1 MKLRAYEDRENK
13 EDIEYKK
20 SVELY
25 ELKQSRQEL
34 DIKISDE
41 RFVYRSLQ
49 QSRSLYNILIIR
61 EIIILLYFGIL
72 YALIKGGLL
81 INIKAWGDARNNA
94 VIGKIVDMM
103 ISAGGIAD
111 LIFILIILIIF
122 AFMCRKI
129 YLIWLNSDNENA
141 VMLAESR
148 GIETYHVKLE
158 KSNEV
163 IEDCCKRLNEIDKRI
178 DALSKSH
185 KVKS

>member
-1 MKLRAYEDRENK
+1 MKLKIYEETQSD
-13 EDIEYKK
+13 EDSEYRK

-25 ELKQSRQEL
+25 ELKQIRQEL

-41 RFVYRSLQ
+41 RFVYKSLE
-49 QSRSLYNILIIR
+49 QSRSLYNISVIR
-61 EIIILLYFGIL
+61 EIIILLYFCIL

-81 INIKAWGDARNNA
+81 INIKAWGDARNNT

-103 ISAGGIAD
+103 ISAGGIVD

-122 AFMCRKI
+122 AFMCRKL

-141 VMLAESR
+141 VMFAESR
-148 GIETYHVKLE
+148 GIETYHIKLE

-163 IEDCCKRLNEIDKRI
+163 IEDCYKRLNEIDKRI